1 MGRTRRPALL
11 ALAAALGACSAP
23 PDAGRTRPEA
33 VRTTPFPQRDARVL
47 GLRVRYVDVGPTDA
61 GTPALPLLLIP
72 GHTSRVEEYDG
83 LVPVLARRHRV
94 VVLDYPGS
102 GFAEKPDREYSLA
115 LYEGVST
122 ALLDQ
127 LGIGRAHLAGGSLG
141 GNLVLRLGHRY
152 PDRFERLAP
161 WAPGSAWQASPRVGR
176 ALRALRGYPL
186 FWPIVWIQSRYWY
199 GKDWPGRDAA
209 LADTFAYYREVMG
222 PGFVRM
228 YFEMAADQVERSLFP
243 IAPAIRQ
250 PVWLGWGD
258 QDDGAGMGAGVAKLA
273 ELLPRC
279 ELRVFPGA
287 RHSLAAEIP
296 AELAGAIEEFLT
308 RPEHGLPGRAAARED
323 RGAAGRR
330 LAHTPDTPF
339 LARPGEGED
348 P

>member
-1 MGRTRRPALL
+1 MGL
-11 ALAAALGACSAP
+11 APGAILAWLGCGAP
-23 PDAGRTRPEA
+23 PDAQRTRPGR
-33 VRTTPFPQRDARVL
+33 VRTTPFEQRDASVL

-61 GTPALPLLLIP
+61 AVERASAPALLLIP
-72 GHTSRVEEYDG
+72 GHTSRIEEYDG
-83 LVPVLARRHRV
+83 HVPTPARRHRV

-102 GFAEKPDREYSLA
+102 GYAEKPDREYSLA
-115 LYEGVST
+115 LYEDVST
-122 ALLDQ
+122 ALLDA

-161 WAPGSAWQASPRVGR
+161 WAPGSAWRAQPRLGR
-176 ALRALRGYPL
+176 AMRALRGYAL

-199 GKDWPGRDAA
+199 GADWPGRDAA

-228 YFEMAADQVERSLFP
+228 YFEMAADQVERSLFDL
-243 IAPAIRQ
+243 APAIRQ

-258 QDDGAGMGAGVAKLA
+258 QDDGANMGAGVAQLA
-273 ELLPRC
+273 TLLPHC

-296 AELAGAIEEFLT
+296 QALAAALEEFLT
-308 RPEHGLPGRAAARED
+308 RSSLSPGAPPR
-323 RGAAGRR
+323 
-330 LAHTPDTPF
+330 
-339 LARPGEGED
+339 ARPG
-348 P
+348 PAPR